1 MTAQVTATLPTTFGQ
16 NTGGTTAFAVDT
28 ITEFTPSN
36 GVAINKP
43 LTVTGAITASGALN
57 VASLASSGAISATT
71 IAASGAITP
80 TGGVAAA
87 GGFTLSPRGIH
98 SGGVTA
104 TQTTDGNDSTPVI
117 TETYICEVI
126 IPANMTITGIAF
138 LNGSAVGTDKLVGIL
153 FNSSGVVVANTAL
166 AGTTATGTDAFQKID
181 LTATYA
187 AKGPAT
193 YYIGLQVNGTTYRFN
208 SHILGVFGASKKT
221 GETFGTPTTITAP
234 TTFTTALGPIASLY

>member
-1 MTAQVTATLPTTFGQ
+1 MTAQVEATLPTTFGKE
-16 NTGGTTAFAVDT
+16 GFGTTHAAVDT
-28 ITEFTPSN
+28 IDEFSP
-36 GVAINKP
+36 GVGVTADGVLLKDGGAT
-43 LTVTGAITASGALN
+43 LTGALVGTTGTFSGA
-57 VASLASSGAISATT
+57 VAA
-71 IAASGAITP
+71 
-80 TGGVAAA
+80 TGGVSPA
-87 GGFTLSPRGIH
+87 GGFTLAPRGVH
-98 SGGVTA
+98 SGGITA
-104 TQTTDGNDSTPVI
+104 TQVSDGNDTTPSV

-138 LNGSAVGTDKLVGIL
+138 FNGSAVGTDKLVGIL
-153 FNSSGVVVANTAL
+153 FNSAGVVVANTAL
-166 AGTTATGTDAFQKID
+166 AGTTATGTDAFQLIP